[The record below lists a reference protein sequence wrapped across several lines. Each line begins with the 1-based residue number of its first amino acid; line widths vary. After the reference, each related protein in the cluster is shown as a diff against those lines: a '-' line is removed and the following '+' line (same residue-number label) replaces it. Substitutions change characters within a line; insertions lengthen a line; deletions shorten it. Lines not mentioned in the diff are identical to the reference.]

1 MPYAVLAAQGQGEL
15 QLGQVIANGT
25 RYSRVLEASLG

>member
-1 MPYAVLAAQGQGEL
+1 MHYAVLAAEDQGEL
-15 QLGQVIANGT
+15 QLGHVIANGT